1 MKAKNARK
9 KLEKRIAA
17 YEAGPGKQMLIGQG
31 LLQHKPGSQNRRK

>member
-1 MKAKNARK
+1 MKASKAKK

-17 YEAGPGKQMLIGQG
+17 YESGPGKQTLSGQG